1 MIMAPRMLLTL
12 LALVLPAF
20 AQAQPSKNL
29 DKTGLRW
36 VVPFEDALAKAKAQ
50 KRLLVIKP
58 VAFGT
63 SPDGGW

>member
-1 MIMAPRMLLTL
+1 MSPRIFLALLL
-12 LALVLPAF
+12 LVLPAF
-20 AQAQPSKNL
+20 SQEQPSKNL
-29 DKTGLRW
+29 DRTGVRW
-36 VVPFEDALAKAKAQ
+36 VVPFEDALAQAKAQ